1 MIARHK
7 EKKIRSKLPKFDPDP
22 SGKFA
27 YKILSAANVSGVLIG
42 RLAVWSW
49 LPDISKH
56 VFTKDLDI
64 AIRRD
69 SLPSVVKELNKTNAK
84 VTNLSIGGVN
94 ASIEDTAINVD
105 FIDRSDKSWGDLS
118 SLFEDAIDEAIQEE
132 RFILVGEHEL
142 PLVSS
147 EFLTTMKVAT
157 GNSKDEQDAE
167 NLIQYAELDVAKTR
181 ELILKYLGSAGIGK
195 FEEILYK
202 MGHPMSRMQKYKT
215 S

>member
-1 MIARHK
+1 MIARQK
-7 EKKIRSKLPKFDPDP
+7 DKKIKSKLPKFDPDP

-27 YKILSAANVSGVLIG
+27 YKILAAANVRGVLIG

-49 LPDISKH
+49 LPDVSTH

-64 AIRRD
+64 AVRKD
-69 SLPSVVKELNKTNAK
+69 SLPSLLKELNKTGAK
-84 VTNLSIGGVN
+84 ITTLSIGGVN
-94 ASIEDTAINVD
+94 AWIEDAAINVD

-118 SLFEDAIDEAIQEE
+118 SLFEDAINEAIQEE
-132 RFILVGEHEL
+132 RFVLVGEHEL

-157 GNSKDEQDAE
+157 GISKDEQDVE
-167 NLIQYAELDVAKTR
+167 NLIRYAEINVTKTR
-181 ELILKYLGSAGIGK
+181 ELILKYLGSSAIGR

-202 MGHPMSRMQKYKT
+202 IGHPMSRMQKYKT